1 MARTRWPPGPVNPG
15 LLHRTGRSGRQ
26 RRQVPLNL
34 GPGRQI
40 VSQDSPYG
48 VSRIGG
54 QAGTQA
60 PDPTPVSSQNRGS
73 RARSTIHSLPAEYFR
88 WPGWPTGWLKYAQIV
103 HYGAAHHRPR
113 DRQIMESGTLVTTHS
128 VPVWVWCGI
137 WVNASLAAA
146 EPLHENDV
154 TTDRTVLVLVTEQ
167 GRHSFRA
174 ACSAP
179 RRRACRPA
187 LSAGRPARSAGS
199 PGRARP
205 AGLAGR
211 SASARRPGRSRG
223 GASDEP
229 LGNLTAILRICR
241 AGVRRLLPWRLRCRG
256 IAPGRSG
263 VPGLRRSCRPLAWA
277 KRERRQSMR

>member
-1 MARTRWPPGPVNPG
+1 MVEIRADRPLRRRSPPASRPA
-15 LLHRTGRSGRQ
+15 
-26 RRQVPLNL
+26 
-34 GPGRQI
+34 
-40 VSQDSPYG
+40 DYG
-48 VSRIGG
+48 V
-54 QAGTQA
+54 
-60 PDPTPVSSQNRGS
+60 P
-73 RARSTIHSLPAEYFR
+73 HSGDYPQCSCL
-88 WPGWPTGWLKYAQIV
+88 GV
-103 HYGAAHHRPR
+103 
-113 DRQIMESGTLVTTHS
+113 
-128 VPVWVWCGI
+128 VWCDI

-146 EPLHENDV
+146 EPLHENEV

-167 GRHSFRA
+167 GRPSFRA

-241 AGVRRLLPWRLRCRG
+241 AGVRRLLPWRLRCRC

>member
-1 MARTRWPPGPVNPG
+1 MTTDCYEQPV
-15 LLHRTGRSGRQ
+15 
-26 RRQVPLNL
+26 
-34 GPGRQI
+34 I
-40 VSQDSPYG
+40 SQLQSAHVAD
-48 VSRIGG
+48 
-54 QAGTQA
+54 
-60 PDPTPVSSQNRGS
+60 
-73 RARSTIHSLPAEYFR
+73 YFR

-128 VPVWVWCGI
+128 VPVWVWCDI

-146 EPLHENDV
+146 EPLHENEV

-241 AGVRRLLPWRLRCRG
+241 AGVRRLLPWRLRCRC

-263 VPGLRRSCRPLAWA
+263 VPGLRRSCRPPALGEAGA
-277 KRERRQSMR
+277 AAEHALIAARPRTALTRRRRRTRTGDYSCLSVSARSGLTMDAR

>member
-1 MARTRWPPGPVNPG
+1 M
-15 LLHRTGRSGRQ
+15 RSGRSARPGVVPYRLMWARSSFTSSGGLGMVRVSWTARCFRPRSCRAATRPVVYRGQ
-26 RRQVPLNL
+26 PNRIQTSGSGRCEFRACRISFSCCVYPGAAMLIQVPRS
-34 GPGRQI
+34 GARIAVPCHGQTREGRM
-40 VSQDSPYG
+40 
-48 VSRIGG
+48 
-54 QAGTQA
+54 A
-60 PDPTPVSSQNRGS
+60 
-73 RARSTIHSLPAEYFR
+73 
-88 WPGWPTGWLKYAQIV
+88 
-103 HYGAAHHRPR
+103 RPR
-113 DRQIMESGTLVTTHS
+113 G
-128 VPVWVWCGI
+128 G
-137 WVNASLAAA
+137 
-146 EPLHENDV
+146 
-154 TTDRTVLVLVTEQ
+154 RTAQQ

-263 VPGLRRSCRPLAWA
+263 VPGLRRSCRPLA
-277 KRERRQSMR
+277 